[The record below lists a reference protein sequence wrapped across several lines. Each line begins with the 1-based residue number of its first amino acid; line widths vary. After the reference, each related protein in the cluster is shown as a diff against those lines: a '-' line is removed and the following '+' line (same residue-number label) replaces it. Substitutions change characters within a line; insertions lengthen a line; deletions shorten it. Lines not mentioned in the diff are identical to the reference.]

1 MGEKIVKKRT
11 GEPWMSADDYGRSLS
26 GIGFNL
32 LVSDMA
38 RALEFQREVLLAKVL
53 YADEDFAAI
62 ELMANH
68 LMLHTDHTY
77 DDHPMSGIIR
87 GVSARG
93 AGVEL
98 RVYGLDPDAAQARAD
113 KHGFTVL
120 AGAMDKPH
128 GLRECFVIDD
138 EGYVWSPSA
147 ATT

>member
-1 MGEKIVKKRT
+1 
-11 GEPWMSADDYGRSLS
+11 MSADEYGRSLS

-38 RALEFQREVLLAKVL
+38 RALEFQRDVLLAKVL
-53 YADEDFAAI
+53 YDDVDFAAI
-62 ELMANH
+62 ELMSMH

-77 DDHPMSGIIR
+77 DDHPMSGIIG

-120 AGAMDKPH
+120 AGAVDKPH
-128 GLRECFVIDD
+128 GLRECFLIDD
-138 EGYVWSPSA
+138 EGYVWAPSA